1 MGMKVE
7 TYGVRETLAELRKY
21 ERETFTRISKDLKLS
36 AEPLQG
42 LLVQSSLMSRWER
55 TGTHLVGVKG
65 NQKCP
70 HIRVLQRR
78 KV

>member
-21 ERETFTRISKDLKLS
+21 ERETFTRISNDLKLS

-42 LLVQSSLMSRWER
+42 LLVHSSLMSR
-55 TGTHLVGVKG
+55 
-65 NQKCP
+65 
-70 HIRVLQRR
+70 
-78 KV
+78 